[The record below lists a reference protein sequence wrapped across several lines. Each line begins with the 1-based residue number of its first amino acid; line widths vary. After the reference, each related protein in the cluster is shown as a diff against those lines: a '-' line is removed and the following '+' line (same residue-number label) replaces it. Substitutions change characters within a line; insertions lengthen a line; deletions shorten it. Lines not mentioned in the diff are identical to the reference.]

1 MGEAECGGE
10 RKEKRK
16 SEHMRRGQKER
27 KQKKTIAAKNAEKIE
42 PLCRIVKW
50 CNHYGSV
57 WRFIKIPKVELL
69 YNPII
74 PLMTIYHIF
83 MYPFTN

>member
-1 MGEAECGGE
+1 MQIKTSVRYLPKHIKIASI
-10 RKEKRK
+10 KQNKT
-16 SEHMRRGQKER
+16 

-74 PLMTIYHIF
+74 PLMTIYPK
-83 MYPFTN
+83 Y